1 MASRD
6 FPVVDCDGHIIEA
19 SEEMLGF
26 MEEPFRSSIAG
37 GRDTGSSRLF
47 PGLDGMHMPQARRA
61 GARGR
66 ERVDASEFRTGSGE
80 DWVEFLD
87 KADIDQAVMF
97 TTQGLAVGIIQNP
110 DYARAVCRAF
120 NDYVH
125 DRYRRI
131 SDRLHP
137 MALIPMQSG
146 PEAVRELRRAVED
159 LGLPGA
165 MLPTRGLPVNLGHE
179 LYWPVYEEAERLGCV
194 LALHGGSNLNLG
206 MEGFIDNGAS
216 HILHHPLPLII
227 NFVSFF
233 RQGAIDRFPNLRLAF
248 MEGGAGWVAFVL
260 DRIERE
266 DEYRPRESD
275 LDAKEWLRSGRV
287 LIGCEGSEGTLGH
300 LVERV
305 GATPFAY
312 ASDYP
317 HEVDALKA
325 EEEIDELAHYPGLS
339 EVDKAAVLGGNAKRF
354 FKL

>member
-1 MASRD
+1 MAKRA

-19 SEEMLGF
+19 SMEMLDF
-26 MEEPFRSSIAG
+26 MPEPFKSVISGSRSAG
-37 GRDTGSSRLF
+37 GRLF
-47 PGLDGMHMPQARRA
+47 PGLDGMHMPQARPS
-61 GARGR
+61 GAAGR
-66 ERVDASEFRTGSGE
+66 ERVNASEHRMGSGE
-80 DWVEFLD
+80 DWVAFLERAEID
-87 KADIDQAVMF
+87 KAVMF

-110 DYARAVCRAF
+110 DYAVAVCQGF

-125 DRYRRI
+125 AAYRKV

-137 MALIPMQSG
+137 MGLIPMQNV
-146 PEAVRELRRAVED
+146 PEAVKELRRAVED

-179 LYWPVYEEAERLGCV
+179 MYWPVYEEAERLGCV

-233 RQGAIDRFPNLRLAF
+233 RQGAIDRFPDLKLGF
-248 MEGGAGWVAFVL
+248 MEGGAGWLAFVL
-260 DRIERE
+260 DRIARE
-266 DEYRPRESD
+266 DEYRPRASG
-275 LDAKEWLRSGRV
+275 LDAEAWVKSGNV

-305 GATPFAY
+305 GAIPFAY

-325 EEEIDELAHYPGLS
+325 EEEIDELAHYPGLTDD
-339 EVDKAAVLGGNAKRF
+339 DKAAVLGGNAKRF
-354 FKL
+354 FNV

>member
-1 MASRD
+1 MTTRTYS
-6 FPVVDCDGHIIEA
+6 VVDCDGHVIEA
-19 SEEMLGF
+19 ADEMLRF
-26 MEEPFRSSIAG
+26 MPDPFRGSIAR
-37 GRDTGSSRLF
+37 GRDTQRLF
-47 PGLDGMHMPQARRA
+47 PSLDGMHMPQAHRA

-66 ERVDASEFRTGSGE
+66 ERVDASEFRTGSAE
-80 DWVEFLD
+80 DWVAFLD
-87 KADIDQAVMF
+87 KAEIKQAVMF

-110 DYARAVCRAF
+110 DYAVAVCQGY
-120 NDYVH
+120 NDYVYH
-125 DRYRRI
+125 QYRRV

-137 MALIPMQSG
+137 MALIPMQNVK
-146 PEAVRELRRAVED
+146 EAVNELRRAVVD

-179 LYWPVYEEAERLGCV
+179 LYWPVYEEAERLDCV
-194 LALHGGSNLNLG
+194 LALHGGSNLNIG

-233 RQGAIDRFPNLRLAF
+233 RQGALDRFPNLRLGF

-260 DRIERE
+260 DRLARE
-266 DEYRPRESD
+266 DEYRPRESS
-275 LDAKEWLRSGRV
+275 LDAVKWLQSGRV

-300 LVERV
+300 LVQRV

-325 EEEIDELAHYPGLS
+325 QEEIEELSQYPGMS
-339 EVDKAAVLGGNAKRF
+339 DEDRAALLGGNALRF
-354 FKL
+354 FRL